1 MDFLKK
7 DFIFKDVNKL
17 KGVGTQ
23 LSKYLKN
30 KGIEKIKD
38 IILNLPYSETDR
50 SKLVKLNNLEIDK
63 GEPLKGKLL
72 IQMFEKS
79 SLRTRLSF
87 YLAIK
92 QLGGSTLT
100 LRPDELHLAKG
111 GESIQDTAKIL
122 SNFGNAF
129 MLRTD
134 SDKKLEEFEKYLSIP
149 IINGLS
155 PSSHPT
161 QILSDIFTVEEIKNK
176 PISNL
181 KITWIGDSNNVLNS
195 LIAAS
200 IKFSFKLNIGCPT
213 KYQPSKI
220 IMKYIKSNNNKIR
233 ILHDPKKAAKGA
245 DVIFSDKVISMNDK
259 VNKSKKLGQ
268 FKKFK
273 INKKLMSLAKKNCI
287 FLHCLPRGKEVEE
300 DVFLSKQSKV
310 WQQALNRVHVQKS
323 ILLYCFGKL
332 R

>member
-1 MDFLKK
+1 MKNFINLKDIPVSDLKK
-7 DFIFKDVNKL
+7 ILIDAKRRKKL
-17 KGVGTQ
+17 RKK
-23 LSKYLKN
+23 L
-30 KGIEKIKD
+30 D
-38 IILNLPYSETDR
+38 NLQ
-50 SKLVKLNNLEIDK
+50 IDK
-63 GEPLKGKLL
+63 GAPLKGKLL

-100 LRPDELHLAKG
+100 LRPDELHLSKG

-134 SDKKLEEFEKYLSIP
+134 SDEKLEEFKKYLSIP

-161 QILSDIFTVEEIKNK
+161 QILSDIFTVEEIKK
-176 PISNL
+176 KTISTLN
-181 KITWIGDSNNVLNS
+181 ITWIGDSNNVLNS

-200 IKFSFKLNIGCPT
+200 IKFSFKLSIGCPN
-213 KYQPSKI
+213 KYKPSKNI
-220 IMKYIKSNNNKIR
+220 IRYIEDNKNKI
-233 ILHDPKKAAKGA
+233 HFFNDAKKAAKGA

-259 VNKSKKLGQ
+259 VNKSKKLSK

-273 INKKLMSLAKKNCI
+273 ISEKLMSLTKKDCI

-300 DVFLSKQSKV
+300 KVFSSKRSKV

>member
-1 MDFLKK
+1 MKH
-7 DFIFKDVNKL
+7 FINL
-17 KGVGTQ
+17 
-23 LSKYLKN
+23 
-30 KGIEKIKD
+30 KD
-38 IILNLPYSETDR
+38 IP
-50 SKLVKLNNLEIDK
+50 SKDLRKIIIDAKKRKSLRKKLSNLEVDK
-63 GEPLKGKLL
+63 GSPLKGKLL

-100 LRPDELHLAKG
+100 LRTDELHLSKG
-111 GESIQDTAKIL
+111 GESIKDTAKIL

-134 SDKKLEEFEKYLSIP
+134 DDKKLEEFKKYLSIP

-161 QILSDIFTVEEIKNK
+161 QILSDVFTVEEIKKK
-176 PISNL
+176 PISKLN
-181 KITWIGDSNNVLNS
+181 ITWIGDSNNVLNS

-200 IKFSFKLNIGCPT
+200 IKFDFKLNIGSP
-213 KYQPSKI
+213 KNYQPNSNI
-220 IMKYIKSNNNKIR
+220 LSYIKNNKNKIF
-233 ILHDPKKAAKGA
+233 LYNDPKKALAGA

-259 VNKSKKLGQ
+259 VNKVKKLKY

-273 INKKLMSLAKKNCI
+273 IDKKLMSFAKKNCI
-287 FLHCLPRGKEVEE
+287 FLHCLPRGKEVDEKI
-300 DVFLSKQSKV
+300 FSSKQSKV

>member
-1 MDFLKK
+1 MKNFLNLKDISVVDLKK
-7 DFIFKDVNKL
+7 ILVDAKRRKKL
-17 KGVGTQ
+17 R
-23 LSKYLKN
+23 KN
-30 KGIEKIKD
+30 
-38 IILNLPYSETDR
+38 
-50 SKLVKLNNLEIDK
+50 LNNLEADK
-63 GEPLKGKLL
+63 GAPLRGRLL

-92 QLGGSTLT
+92 QLGGSALT
-100 LRPDELHLAKG
+100 LRPDELHLSKG

-129 MLRTD
+129 ILRTD
-134 SDKKLEEFEKYLSIP
+134 SDEKLKEFKNYLSIP

-161 QILSDIFTVEEIKNK
+161 QILSDIFTVEEIKRR
-176 PISNL
+176 PISSLN
-181 KITWIGDSNNVLNS
+181 IAWVGDCNNVLNS
-195 LIAAS
+195 LIDAS
-200 IKFSFKLNIGCPT
+200 IKFCFKLRIGCPS
-213 KYQPSKI
+213 KYKPNKK
-220 IMKYIKSNNNKIR
+220 IMKNIKNNKNK
-233 ILHDPKKAAKGA
+233 ILITHNSEKAVKGA

-259 VNKSKKLGQ
+259 VNKTKKLNQ

-287 FLHCLPRGKEVEE
+287 FLHCLPRGKEVDE

>member
-1 MDFLKK
+1 MRNFLNLKDIPVRDLKK
-7 DFIFKDVNKL
+7 
-17 KGVGTQ
+17 
-23 LSKYLKN
+23 
-30 KGIEKIKD
+30 
-38 IILNLPYSETDR
+38 ILFDAKRRKRLR
-50 SKLVKLNNLEIDK
+50 KRLNNLEIDK
-63 GEPLKGKLL
+63 GAPLKGKLL

-100 LRPDELHLAKG
+100 LRPDELHLSKG

-200 IKFSFKLNIGCPT
+200 IKFSFKLSIGCPT
-213 KYQPSKI
+213 KYQPSKK

-259 VNKSKKLGQ
+259 VNKSKKLNQ

-273 INKKLMSLAKKNCI
+273 INSKLMSFAKKNCI

-300 DVFLSKQSKV
+300 DVFLSKKSKV
-310 WQQALNRVHVQKS
+310 WQQAINRVHVQKS

>member
-1 MDFLKK
+1 MKH
-7 DFIFKDVNKL
+7 FINL
-17 KGVGTQ
+17 
-23 LSKYLKN
+23 
-30 KGIEKIKD
+30 KD
-38 IILNLPYSETDR
+38 IPSKDLRKIITDAKKR
-50 SKLVKLNNLEIDK
+50 KSARKKLNNLEVDK
-63 GEPLKGKLL
+63 GAPLKGKLL

-100 LRPDELHLAKG
+100 LRPDELHLSKG
-111 GESIQDTAKIL
+111 GESIEDTAKIL

-134 SDKKLEEFEKYLSIP
+134 SNKKIEEFKRYLSIP

-161 QILSDIFTVEEIKNK
+161 QILSDVFTVEEIKKK
-176 PISNL
+176 PISKLN
-181 KITWIGDSNNVLNS
+181 ISWIGDSNNVLNS

-200 IKFSFKLNIGCPT
+200 IKFSFNLNIGCP
-213 KYQPSKI
+213 KNYQPDKEI
-220 IMKYIKSNNNKIR
+220 LNYIRNNKNKIS
-233 ILHDPKKAAKGA
+233 IFNDAKKAAVKA

-259 VNKSKKLGQ
+259 VNKIKKLNY
-268 FKKFK
+268 FKEFK
-273 INKKLMSLAKKNCI
+273 IDKKLMNFAKKDCI
-287 FLHCLPRGKEVEE
+287 FLHCLPRGKEV
-300 DVFLSKQSKV
+300 DQKVFLSKQSKV

>member
-1 MDFLKK
+1 MKNFVNLKDIPASDLKK
-7 DFIFKDVNKL
+7 ILVDAKRRKTLRKKL
-17 KGVGTQ
+17 
-23 LSKYLKN
+23 
-30 KGIEKIKD
+30 D
-38 IILNLPYSETDR
+38 
-50 SKLVKLNNLEIDK
+50 NLEVDK
-63 GEPLKGKLL
+63 GAPLKGKIL

-100 LRPDELHLAKG
+100 LRPDELHLSKG

-134 SDKKLEEFEKYLSIP
+134 SAAKLEEFKKYLSIP

-155 PSSHPT
+155 PTSHPT
-161 QILSDIFTVEEIKNK
+161 QILSDIFTVEEIKKK
-176 PISNL
+176 PISSL
-181 KITWIGDSNNVLNS
+181 DVAWIGDSNNVLNS

-200 IKFSFKLNIGCPT
+200 IKFSFKLRIGCPV
-213 KYQPSKI
+213 KYKPNKKI
-220 IMKYIKSNNNKIR
+220 MHYIKSNKNKILV
-233 ILHDPKKAAKGA
+233 INDSKKAVKGA

-259 VNKSKKLGQ
+259 VNKIKKLNQ

-273 INKKLMSLAKKNCI
+273 INKKLMSFAKKDCI
-287 FLHCLPRGKEVEE
+287 FLHCLPRGEEVEE

-323 ILLYCFGKL
+323 ILLYCLGKL